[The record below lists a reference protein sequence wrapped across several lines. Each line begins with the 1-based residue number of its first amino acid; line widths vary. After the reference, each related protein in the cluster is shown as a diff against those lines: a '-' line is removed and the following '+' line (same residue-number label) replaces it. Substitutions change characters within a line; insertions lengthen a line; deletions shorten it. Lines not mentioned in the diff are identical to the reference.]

1 MFSLNIM
8 RKISEPIIKDRHRRL
23 LLLIKDQW
31 FKLFLAMICMLVMAG
46 AKSAIPF
53 LIKPVVD
60 DIFINKDVG
69 MLKLIPLAVIA
80 LFLMLGFAIYCQ
92 EYLMNYVGQN
102 IIRRLRNRLY
112 DRIQDLPI
120 SFFQKE
126 KTGVLMSRVTN
137 DVNIIKN
144 MVSSAVTGSLRDFF
158 TVI

>member
-1 MFSLNIM
+1 MK
-8 RKISEPIIKDRHRRL
+8 KISEPIIKDRHRRL

-31 FKLFLAMICMLVMAG
+31 FRLLLAMICMLVMAG

-60 DIFINKDVG
+60 DIFINKDIG
-69 MLKLIPLAVIA
+69 MLKLIPLAVITI
-80 LFLMLGFAIYCQ
+80 FLILGFAMYCQ

-102 IIRRLRNRLY
+102 IIRRLRNLLY

-120 SFFQKE
+120 SFFQRE

-144 MVSSAVTGSLRDFF
+144 MVSSAVT
-158 TVI
+158 

>member
-80 LFLMLGFAIYCQ
+80 LFNTL
-92 EYLMNYVGQN
+92 
-102 IIRRLRNRLY
+102 
-112 DRIQDLPI
+112 
-120 SFFQKE
+120 
-126 KTGVLMSRVTN
+126 
-137 DVNIIKN
+137 
-144 MVSSAVTGSLRDFF
+144 
-158 TVI
+158 